1 MEQPYRSIFKGIRI
15 ADFSWVIA
23 APMATQFLA
32 IHGAEVIRIE
42 SHHRIDTLRNN
53 LPMVGGIGPD
63 HCPYYA
69 SYNMQKLGVTLN
81 LRHPKAVRLAER
93 LVATCDA
100 VVENFTPGT
109 LPRLGLGYERLRE
122 LRPDLVML
130 SMALGGQTGP
140 ESSYRGFGTVIQG
153 AAGITHL
160 TGWPDRDPV
169 GTGVAY
175 TDFLAAPVAATVLI
189 GALMLQRQ
197 TGRGQYIDLSQQEAS
212 LYALDAALLERT
224 VNGRDPVRAG
234 NRHPAATPHG
244 VYPCAGD
251 DRWLAIAVFTD
262 GQWQALVETMG
273 RPERLL
279 DRRFETFLGRKAHE
293 DELDRLIG
301 DWTRGRDARQTM
313 LLLQGAG
320 VPAGAV
326 QDAADLVRD
335 PQLGARNH
343 FLPLEHPAM
352 GRFPMDA
359 LPYRLDGVQPAP
371 GRAAPCLG
379 QDNTYVY
386 RDLLGLTSAEYD
398 QLAEEGVF
406 E

>member
-1 MEQPYRSIFKGIRI
+1 MAQNYSSIFKGLRI

-23 APMATQFLA
+23 APMATQYLA

-42 SHHRIDTLRNN
+42 SRQRVDTLRNN
-53 LPMVGGIGPD
+53 MPMVNGIGPD

-69 SYNMQKLGVTLN
+69 SYNMDKRSISLN
-81 LRHPKAVRLAER
+81 LRHPRAVALAKR

-109 LPRLGLGYERLRE
+109 LPRLGLAYDKLCEV
-122 LRPDLVML
+122 RPNLVML

-140 ESSYRGFGTVIQG
+140 ESSYKGFGTVIQG

-175 TDFLAAPVAATVLI
+175 TDFLAAPVAASVLI
-189 GALMLQRQ
+189 SALLLQRQ

-212 LYALDAALLERT
+212 LYALDAAVLQQT
-224 VNGRDPVRAG
+224 VNGREAMRAG
-234 NRHPAATPHG
+234 NRHPAAAPHG
-244 VYPCAGD
+244 VYPCRGD

-262 GQWQALVETMG
+262 PQWQGLIDALG
-273 RPERLL
+273 APAWSA
-279 DRRFETFLGRKAHE
+279 DRRFATFLGRKANE

-301 DWTRGRDARQTM
+301 AWTKQRDARETM
-313 LLLQGAG
+313 ELLQRCG
-320 VPAGAV
+320 VPAGVV
-326 QDAADLVRD
+326 QDAADLTND
-335 PQLGARNH
+335 PQLESRGH
-343 FLPLEHPAM
+343 FLPLPHPKM
-352 GRFPMDA
+352 GAFPMDS
-359 LPYRLDGVQPAP
+359 LPYRMDGIQPAP
-371 GRAAPCLG
+371 EQAAPCLG
-379 QDNTYVY
+379 QDNAYVFHE
-386 RDLLGLTSAEYD
+386 LLGLSGAEYAD
-398 QLAEEGVF
+398 LEGEGVF